1 MRATA
6 DIRFK
11 EQHALSCRGK
21 RLLKLRTQY
30 YWREKK
36 YCCKLLTSKRH
47 EHAPFACG
55 KCIFA
60 CLQATCIASLAK
72 LSHGLVQSSSGIL
85 NRSFPPRSG
94 VRKRRTVAV
103 SLADGGAR
111 FGLETDSASQ
121 FPVLVDCT
129 SQSDGST

>member
-1 MRATA
+1 MTTGERKSIVANFLL
-6 DIRFK
+6 RSVMNML
-11 EQHALSCRGK
+11 LSQG
-21 RLLKLRTQY
+21 
-30 YWREKK
+30 
-36 YCCKLLTSKRH
+36 
-47 EHAPFACG
+47 G